1 MASQG
6 LSALTWSASSI
17 NRCELSATMTL
28 AMPIADGRIGVIAG
42 NGRFP
47 IIFADNARKMGLQVY
62 AVAHGGETEP
72 ELEQH
77 VDRIHWVKIGQLNK
91 LINAFKA
98 DGVRNVVM
106 LGGIKKTHVYSHAR
120 PDFRVL
126 ALATKLALWK
136 DDDILRA
143 LAAELEKDGI
153 TICESTFGLEGILVE
168 EGTLTSRQPTKKE
181 WVDIR
186 YGWDVAKETGR
197 LDIGQC
203 VVIKDRVV
211 VAVEAVEGTDEA
223 IKRGGELAK
232 DGAVVVKRSKP
243 QQDLR
248 FDLPAVGPRTIEV
261 MQSVKASVLAVEAG
275 RSVMLDREVLLRTAE
290 EAGIAVVGLAREE
303 EPSPAT

>member
-1 MASQG
+1 
-6 LSALTWSASSI
+6 
-17 NRCELSATMTL
+17 MTL
-28 AMPIADGRIGVIAG
+28 SIPIANGRIGVIAG

-62 AVAHGGETEP
+62 AVAHEGETEP

-91 LINAFKA
+91 LINAFKT

-126 ALATKLALWK
+126 ALATKLVLWK

-203 VVIKDRVV
+203 IVIKDRVV

-223 IKRGGELAK
+223 IKRGGELVK